1 MSEGYDSRTM
11 NKPATPDEVLQ
22 QIRAMPL
29 EDREYV
35 EAELM
40 REGYETRRRTEAPE
54 LIAELKRRADDA
66 LAHPERGVSREEAL
80 ASARAAVEAVRAR
93 KG

>member
-1 MSEGYDSRTM
+1 MMWEM

-22 QIRAMPL
+22 QIRAMAL

-40 REGYETRRRTEAPE
+40 RDGYESRRRADPPE
-54 LIAELKRRADDA
+54 LIAEIKRRAEDA
-66 LAHPERGVSREEAL
+66 LAHPDRGVSREDAV
-80 ASARAAVEAVRAR
+80 AHARAAVDAVRAR
-93 KG
+93 